1 MRKLY
6 ILAVLVLFLGGYAL
20 SVYRM
25 ETVLAEGKTILLPL
39 APVDPRAPL
48 MGDYM
53 ALRYVVNNDI
63 RKALRG
69 QRAAQGAAQKAAQ
82 KAAQMGAEKGASEAG
97 ASGNGANG
105 GGTDGS
111 ASSPTASANSRNTH
125 DESRNAEG
133 FAVLRITNDPLPHAA
148 SFVRLDDGSPL
159 QADEFLLAYK
169 LRGYEVQTA
178 APAFYFQEGTAQQYA
193 GAKFGVF
200 KLAPDGKA
208 LLVGLVDGVG
218 SVKDNILK

>member
-6 ILAVLVLFLGGYAL
+6 ILAVLVLFLGGYGL

-25 ETVLAEGKTILLPL
+25 ETVLAEGKTILLAL

-63 RKALRG
+63 RKALA
-69 QRAAQGAAQKAAQ
+69 QRAAQSAAQ
-82 KAAQMGAEKGASEAG
+82 KAAQMNAENAAPEAG
-97 ASGNGANG
+97 ASGNAASG

-125 DESRNAEG
+125 DESSNAEG
-133 FAVLRITNDPLPHAA
+133 FAVLRITNDPVPHAA

-159 QADEFLLAYK
+159 QADEILLAYR
-169 LRGYEVQTA
+169 LRGYEVLTA
-178 APAFYFQEGTAQQYA
+178 ATAFYFQEGTAQQYT

-200 KLAPDGKA
+200 RLAPDGKT
-208 LLVGLVDGVG
+208 LLVGLQ
-218 SVKDNILK
+218 

>member
-6 ILAVLVLFLGGYAL
+6 ILAVLVLFLGGYGL

-25 ETVLAEGKTILLPL
+25 ETVLAEGKTILLAL

-63 RKALRG
+63 RKALA
-69 QRAAQGAAQKAAQ
+69 QRAAQSAAQ
-82 KAAQMGAEKGASEAG
+82 KAAQMNAENGVPEAG
-97 ASGNGANG
+97 ASDSAANG

-125 DESRNAEG
+125 DESSNAEG
-133 FAVLRITNDPLPHAA
+133 FAVLRITNDPVPHAA

-169 LRGYEVQTA
+169 LRGCEVQTA
-178 APAFYFQEGTAQQYA
+178 ATAFYFQEGTAHQYA
-193 GAKFGVF
+193 AAKFGAF
-200 KLAPDGKA
+200 KLAPDGKT
-208 LLVGLVDGVG
+208 LLVGLR
-218 SVKDNILK
+218 

>member
-63 RKALRG
+63 RNALRR
-69 QRAAQGAAQKAAQ
+69 QSAAQGAAQKAAQ
-82 KAAQMGAEKGASEAG
+82 MSAE
-97 ASGNGANG
+97 NG

-111 ASSPTASANSRNTH
+111 ARSPTASANSRNTH

-133 FAVLRITNDPLPHAA
+133 FAVLRITNDPVPHAA

-159 QADEFLLAYK
+159 QADEFLLAYR
-169 LRGYEVQTA
+169 LRGYEVLTA
-178 APAFYFQEGTAQQYA
+178 APAFYFQEGTAPQYT

-200 KLAPDGKA
+200 KLAPDGKT
-208 LLVGLVDGVG
+208 LLVGLR
-218 SVKDNILK
+218 

>member
-25 ETVLAEGKTILLPL
+25 ETVLAEGKTILLAL

-63 RKALRG
+63 RKAIA
-69 QRAAQGAAQKAAQ
+69 QRAAQSAAQ
-82 KAAQMGAEKGASEAG
+82 KAAQMSAEKGTPEAG
-97 ASGNGANG
+97 ASGNAANG
-105 GGTDGS
+105 GGVDGS
-111 ASSPTASANSRNTH
+111 ASSPTARAKSLNTY
-125 DESRNAEG
+125 DESRNTEG
-133 FAVLRITNDPLPHAA
+133 FAVLRITNDPVPHAA

-169 LRGYEVQTA
+169 LRGYEVLTA
-178 APAFYFQEGTAQQYA
+178 ATAFYFQEGTAHQYT

-200 KLAPDGKA
+200 KLAPDGKT
-208 LLVGLVDGVG
+208 LLVGLGDG
-218 SVKDNILK
+218 

>member
-63 RKALRG
+63 RNALRR
-69 QRAAQGAAQKAAQ
+69 QSAAQGAAQKAAQ
-82 KAAQMGAEKGASEAG
+82 MSAE
-97 ASGNGANG
+97 NG

-133 FAVLRITNDPLPHAA
+133 FAVLRITNDPVPHAA

-159 QADEFLLAYK
+159 QADEFLLAYR
-169 LRGYEVQTA
+169 LRGYEVLTA
-178 APAFYFQEGTAQQYA
+178 ATAFYFQEGTASQYA

-200 KLAPDGKA
+200 KLAPDGKT
-208 LLVGLVDGVG
+208 LLVGLR
-218 SVKDNILK
+218 

>member
-6 ILAVLVLFLGGYAL
+6 ILAVLVLFLGGYGL

-25 ETVLAEGKTILLPL
+25 ETVLAEGKTILLAL

-63 RKALRG
+63 RKALA
-69 QRAAQGAAQKAAQ
+69 QRAAQSAAQ
-82 KAAQMGAEKGASEAG
+82 KAAQMNAENGVPEAG
-97 ASGNGANG
+97 ASDSAANG
-105 GGTDGS
+105 GGTDGGARS
-111 ASSPTASANSRNTH
+111 PIASENSRNTH

-159 QADEFLLAYK
+159 QADEFLLAYR
-169 LRGYEVQTA
+169 LRGYEVLTA
-178 APAFYFQEGTAQQYA
+178 APAFYFQEGTAHQYA
-193 GAKFGVF
+193 AAKFGVL
-200 KLAPDGKA
+200 KLAPDGKT
-208 LLVGLVDGVG
+208 LLVGLE
-218 SVKDNILK
+218 

>member
-63 RKALRG
+63 RNALRG
-69 QRAAQGAAQKAAQ
+69 QRAAQNAAQ

-97 ASGNGANG
+97 ASGNAANG
-105 GGTDGS
+105 GGTDGG
-111 ASSPTASANSRNTH
+111 ASSPAASAKSHNTH
-125 DESRNAEG
+125 DESTNTEG
-133 FAVLRITNDPLPHAA
+133 FAVLRITNDPVPHAA

-169 LRGYEVQTA
+169 LRGYEVLTA
-178 APAFYFQEGTAQQYA
+178 APAFYCQEGTAQQYT

-200 KLAPDGKA
+200 KLAPDGKT
-208 LLVGLVDGVG
+208 LIVGLR
-218 SVKDNILK
+218 

>member
-25 ETVLAEGKTILLPL
+25 ETVLAEGKIILLPL

-63 RKALRG
+63 RKALRR
-69 QRAAQGAAQKAAQ
+69 QSAAQSAAQ
-82 KAAQMGAEKGASEAG
+82 KAAQMSAENGAPEGG
-97 ASGNGANG
+97 VSGNVASG
-105 GGTDGS
+105 GGTDGG
-111 ASSPTASANSRNTH
+111 ASSPAASANSRNTY

-133 FAVLRITNDPLPHAA
+133 FAVLRITNDPVPHAA

-159 QADEFLLAYK
+159 QADEFLLPYR

-178 APAFYFQEGTAQQYA
+178 ATAFYFQEGTAQQYT

-200 KLAPDGKA
+200 KLAPDGKT
-208 LLVGLVDGVG
+208 LLVGLSGG
-218 SVKDNILK
+218 

>member
-6 ILAVLVLFLGGYAL
+6 ILAVLVLFLGGYVL

-82 KAAQMGAEKGASEAG
+82 MNAENGASEAG
-97 ASGNGANG
+97 TSGNAING
-105 GGTDGS
+105 GGTDGGARS
-111 ASSPTASANSRNTH
+111 PIASEKNRSTY
-125 DESRNAEG
+125 DESSNAEG
-133 FAVLRITNDPLPHAA
+133 FAVLRITNAPVPHAA

-159 QADEFLLAYK
+159 QDDEFLLAYR
-169 LRGYEVQTA
+169 LRGYEVLTA
-178 APAFYFQEGTAQQYA
+178 ATAFYFQEGTAQQHT

-200 KLAPDGKA
+200 KLAPDGKT
-208 LLVGLVDGVG
+208 LLVGLSGG
-218 SVKDNILK
+218 

>member
-6 ILAVLVLFLGGYAL
+6 ILAVLVLFLGGYGL

-25 ETVLAEGKTILLPL
+25 ETVLAEGKTILLAL

-63 RKALRG
+63 RNALRR
-69 QRAAQGAAQKAAQ
+69 QSAAQGAAQ

-97 ASGNGANG
+97 ASGNAPSGGSVDGGSPSPSTGAK
-105 GGTDGS
+105 
-111 ASSPTASANSRNTH
+111 SRSTQ

-133 FAVLRITNDPLPHAA
+133 FAVLRITNAPLPHAA

-159 QADEFLLAYK
+159 QADEFLLAYR
-169 LRGYEVQTA
+169 LRGYEVLTA
-178 APAFYFQEGTAQQYA
+178 APAFYFQEGTAPQYT

-208 LLVGLVDGVG
+208 LLVGLRAD
-218 SVKDNILK
+218 

>member
-6 ILAVLVLFLGGYAL
+6 LLAVLVLFLGGYGL

-25 ETVLAEGKTILLPL
+25 ETVLAEGKTILLTL

-63 RKALRG
+63 HKALRG
-69 QRAAQGAAQKAAQ
+69 QRAAQGAAQEV
-82 KAAQMGAEKGASEAG
+82 AQMSAVNGTPEAG
-97 ASGNGANG
+97 ASGNAANG
-105 GGTDGS
+105 GGMDDS
-111 ASSPTASANSRNTH
+111 ASSPIASANSRSTY
-125 DESRNAEG
+125 DENRNVEG
-133 FAVLRITNDPLPHAA
+133 FAVLRITNDPVPHAA

-159 QADEFLLAYK
+159 QADEFLLAYR
-169 LRGYEVQTA
+169 LSGYEVLTA
-178 APAFYFQEGTAQQYA
+178 APAFYFQEGTAPQYA

-200 KLAPDGKA
+200 KLAPDGKT
-208 LLVGLVDGVG
+208 LLVGLRDG
-218 SVKDNILK
+218 

>member
-6 ILAVLVLFLGGYAL
+6 ILAVLVLFLGGYGL

-25 ETVLAEGKTILLPL
+25 ETVLAEGKTILLAL

-69 QRAAQGAAQKAAQ
+69 QRAAQGAAQR
-82 KAAQMGAEKGASEAG
+82 AAQMGAEKGASEAG
-97 ASGNGANG
+97 ASDSVING
-105 GGTDGS
+105 GGVDGG
-111 ASSPTASANSRNTH
+111 ASSPTAGAKSRSTY

-159 QADEFLLAYK
+159 QADEFLLAYR
-169 LRGYEVQTA
+169 LRGYEVLTA
-178 APAFYFQEGTAQQYA
+178 APAFYFQEGTAHQYA

-200 KLAPDGKA
+200 KLAPDGKT
-208 LLVGLVDGVG
+208 LLVGLGG
-218 SVKDNILK
+218 FS

>member
-6 ILAVLVLFLGGYAL
+6 ILAVLGLFLGGYGL

-25 ETVLAEGKTILLPL
+25 EAVLAEGKTILLPL

-63 RKALRG
+63 RNALRR
-69 QRAAQGAAQKAAQ
+69 QSAAQGAAQKAAQ
-82 KAAQMGAEKGASEAG
+82 MSAE
-97 ASGNGANG
+97 NG

-133 FAVLRITNDPLPHAA
+133 FAVLRITNDPVPHAA

-159 QADEFLLAYK
+159 QADEFLLAYR
-169 LRGYEVQTA
+169 LRGYEVLTA
-178 APAFYFQEGTAQQYA
+178 AQAFYFQEGTAQQYT

-200 KLAPDGKA
+200 KLASDGKT
-208 LLVGLVDGVG
+208 LLVGLR
-218 SVKDNILK
+218 

>member
-6 ILAVLVLFLGGYAL
+6 ILAVLVLFLGGYGF

-25 ETVLAEGKTILLPL
+25 ETVLAEGKTILLAL

-82 KAAQMGAEKGASEAG
+82 MGAEKGASEAG
-97 ASGNGANG
+97 ASDSAANG
-105 GGTDGS
+105 GGTDGGARS
-111 ASSPTASANSRNTH
+111 PIASEKKRSTY

-133 FAVLRITNDPLPHAA
+133 FAVLRITNDPVPHAA

-159 QADEFLLAYK
+159 QADEFLLAYR
-169 LRGYEVQTA
+169 LRGYEVLTA

-200 KLAPDGKA
+200 KLAPDGKT
-208 LLVGLVDGVG
+208 LLVGLR
-218 SVKDNILK
+218 

>member
-6 ILAVLVLFLGGYAL
+6 IFAVLVLFLGGYGL

-25 ETVLAEGKTILLPL
+25 ETVLAEGKTILLAL

-53 ALRYVVNNDI
+53 ALRYVVNSDI
-63 RKALRG
+63 RKTLRG

-82 KAAQMGAEKGASEAG
+82 MSAEKGTPEAG
-97 ASGNGANG
+97 TSGNATNG
-105 GGTDGS
+105 GGMDSS
-111 ASSPTASANSRNTH
+111 ASSPAASAKCHNTH

-133 FAVLRITNDPLPHAA
+133 FAVLRITNDPVPHAA

-169 LRGYEVQTA
+169 LRGYEVLTA
-178 APAFYFQEGTAQQYA
+178 APAFYFEEGTAQQFA

-200 KLAPDGKA
+200 KLAPGGKT
-208 LLVGLVDGVG
+208 LLVGLGDG
-218 SVKDNILK
+218 

>member
-6 ILAVLVLFLGGYAL
+6 ILAVLVLFLGGYGL

-25 ETVLAEGKTILLPL
+25 EAVLAEGKTILLPL

-53 ALRYVVNNDI
+53 ALRYVVNNNI
-63 RKALRG
+63 RNALRG
-69 QRAAQGAAQKAAQ
+69 QSAAQSAAQ
-82 KAAQMGAEKGASEAG
+82 KAAQMSAANGVPEAG
-97 ASGNGANG
+97 ASGNAANG

-159 QADEFLLAYK
+159 QADEFLLAYR
-169 LRGYEVQTA
+169 LRGYEVLTA
-178 APAFYFQEGTAQQYA
+178 AQAFYFQEGTAQQYT

-200 KLAPDGKA
+200 KLASDGKT
-208 LLVGLVDGVG
+208 LLVGLR
-218 SVKDNILK
+218 